1 MHSTFI
7 LGNLEAA
14 AGKTTS
20 GYCEV
25 DLGAD
30 VISIPVAVIHGAEPG
45 PVLAVT
51 AGIHGGEYVS
61 ILAARRFLHTLDP
74 ATVRGTVIL
83 SLQSSPVAFRD
94 RAAFV
99 NPIDGENLN
108 RCFPGDAAG
117 IPTQRLANWLWE
129 NIISRADFYVDC
141 HCGDLPESLEAFTG
155 LVLSGNSSVDEKSLA
170 MANCWNVER
179 SIVTGTSGSTIWA
192 AAQAGIPAVLVELG
206 ERGGWTAGEVER
218 QLAGLTAVAGHV
230 GVIDSHRPASPA
242 THPLFEVAA
251 GLSAEIDGLWFP
263 KVKPGETVTPG
274 ATLGTIEDA
283 FGTTVAII
291 TSPTDGVYV
300 YGLTSLAV
308 HAGDFLACIVRPAGG
323 AR

>member
-1 MHSTFI
+1 MQSTFF
-7 LGNLEAA
+7 LGTLEAG
-14 AGKTTS
+14 AGKTTV

-25 DLGAD
+25 DLGAEA
-30 VISIPVAVIHGAEPG
+30 ISLPVAVIHGAEPG
-45 PVLAVT
+45 PLLAVT

-61 ILAARRFLHTLDP
+61 ILAARRFLQALDP
-74 ATVRGTVIL
+74 ATVRGTVVI
-83 SLQSSPVAFRD
+83 SLQSSPLAFRD
-94 RAAFV
+94 RVAFV
-99 NPIDGENLN
+99 NPIDEENLN

-117 IPTQRLANWLWE
+117 TPTQRLANWLWE
-129 NIISRADFYVDC
+129 NIIARADFYVDC

-155 LVLSGNSSVDEKSLA
+155 LVLSGDSSVDEKSLE
-170 MANCWNVER
+170 MANCWDVER

-206 ERGGWTAGEVER
+206 ERGQWTEGEVER
-218 QLAGLTAVAGHV
+218 QLSGLMAVAGRV
-230 GVIDSHRPASPA
+230 GIIDSHRPGSPT

-263 KVKPGETVTPG
+263 KVKPGEVVTPG
-274 ATLGTIEDA
+274 AALGTIEDA
-283 FGTTVAII
+283 FGTTVSVI

-308 HAGDFLACIVRPAGG
+308 HAGDFLACIVRPAGVVQ
-323 AR
+323 